1 MTRVN
6 AKGDNKL
13 KEFLHRKGVS
23 LSPKVY
29 FIDALSSMA
38 LGLFSSL
45 IIGLIIQTIGNQLG
59 IKYLTEMGT
68 LAMGLMGPAI
78 GVAVSYGLGAPPLV
92 IFAAIASGAAGAA
105 LGGGPAG
112 SFVAAVVATEIGKI
126 VSKETKID
134 IIVTPFVTILTGYT
148 VAAFVGPGVGSLM
161 KGLGNLIMWGTE
173 QRPFL
178 MGIVVAVLMG
188 LALTAP
194 ISSAAIALM
203 LDLNGLAAGAATIG
217 CAAQMIGFA
226 VSSYRENKVGG
237 LFAIGI
243 GTSMLLVPNIIRN
256 PRILIPP
263 TVAGAILA
271 PIGTTLLI
279 LHNNAAGAGMGTSG
293 LVGPIMTFTTMGFG
307 GYVIFKVLLLHI
319 IGPAV
324 LSLLISEYM
333 RKKGWIKP
341 GDMLIQTEGGR
352 K

>member
-1 MTRVN
+1 MIGEGTGRMREHLYK
-6 AKGDNKL
+6 KGI
-13 KEFLHRKGVS
+13 S

-29 FIDALSSMA
+29 FIDALSYMA

-45 IIGLIIQTIGNQLG
+45 IIGLIIHTVGEQLH
-59 IKYLTEMGT
+59 ITFLTDMGA

-78 GVAVSYGLGAPPLV
+78 GVAVAYGLGAPPLV
-92 IFAAIASGAAGAA
+92 IFAAIVSGAAGAS

-112 SFVAAVVATEIGKI
+112 SFVAAVISTEVGKL

-134 IIVTPFVTILTGYT
+134 IIVTPLVTIVAGYIT
-148 VAAFVGPGVGSLM
+148 AYFVGPVVDSFM

-173 QRPFL
+173 QRPVM
-178 MGIVVAVLMG
+178 MGVIVAVLMG

-226 VSSYRENKVGG
+226 VSGYRENKWSG
-237 LFAIGI
+237 LVAVGI

-263 TVAGAILA
+263 TIAGAILA
-271 PIGTTLLI
+271 PIGTTVLI

-293 LVGPIMTFTTMGFG
+293 FVGQIMTFTTMGFG
-307 GYVIFKVLLLHI
+307 ADVIMKVLLLHI
-319 IGPAV
+319 IGPAII
-324 LSLLISEYM
+324 SLLISEYM
-333 RKKGWIKP
+333 RKKGWIKA
-341 GDMLIQTEGGR
+341 GDLFIQTEGAKR
-352 K
+352 